1 MFDQQIKMNIK
12 TTIIENRTI
21 LIKYQRS
28 NNNIKINKK
37 NVGQDYRT

>member
-12 TTIIENRTI
+12 TSIIENRTI